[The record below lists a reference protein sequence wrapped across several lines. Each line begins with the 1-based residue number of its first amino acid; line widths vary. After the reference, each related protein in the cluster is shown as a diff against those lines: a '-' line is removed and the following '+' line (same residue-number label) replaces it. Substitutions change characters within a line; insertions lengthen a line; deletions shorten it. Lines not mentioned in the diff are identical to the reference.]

1 MDRRSEA
8 GTGVPSGCLRISSGV
23 LHPGVVDTAI
33 VYALGT
39 AFFLALRDIF
49 GRMAMRG
56 IDPVLGT
63 AATAFTGLVV
73 LTCAAVLNGDLQ
85 AGWPGWGWPLFM
97 IGLAGVLRITVG
109 RTTLFTA
116 IQYIG
121 ATRGSSFSAT
131 NVFFALFL
139 GVFLLKEDLTVLLT
153 GGAVLVVG
161 GCVLVAMSRS
171 RGGATETWT
180 RYAAGMTLALGSA
193 LAMALSAALTRLVVH
208 EFSSPLGAN
217 FYASLI
223 ALPSFLPAIRNR
235 PLRSVVDWPA
245 RSWSYLWL
253 VGLVSAIGTTCGYFA
268 LRYAPVVVVQ
278 PIAQSRPLFVL
289 LVSWIFLQV
298 HESINWKVTAGALA
312 IVLGTAL
319 ILVE

>member
-1 MDRRSEA
+1 MD
-8 GTGVPSGCLRISSGV
+8 I
-23 LHPGVVDTAI
+23 AI

-49 GRMAMRG
+49 GRMATHD

-73 LTCAAVLNGDLQ
+73 LTVAALLNGDLH
-85 AGWPGWGWPLFM
+85 AGFPGWGWPLFM
-97 IGLAGVLRITVG
+97 IGMAGILRITVG

-116 IQYIG
+116 IKYIG
-121 ATRGSSFSAT
+121 AARASSFSAT
-131 NVFFALFL
+131 NVFFAMFL
-139 GVFLLKEDLTVLLT
+139 GVFFLGENLTYLLT
-153 GGAVLVVG
+153 AGAVLVVG
-161 GCVLVAMSRS
+161 GCVLVAMSRVQ
-171 RGGATETWT
+171 GAAAQTWK
-180 RYAAGMTLALGSA
+180 RYAAGMGFALGSA
-193 LAMALSAALTRLVVH
+193 FAMALSAALTRVVVH

-223 ALPSFLPAIRNR
+223 ALPSFLPAISNR
-235 PLRSVVDWPA
+235 PLRSVADWTG
-245 RSWSYLWL
+245 RHWRYIWL

-268 LRYAPVVVVQ
+268 LKYAPVVVVQ

-289 LVSWIFLQV
+289 LVSWIFLQA
-298 HESINWKVTAGALA
+298 HESINWKVAAGALA

-319 ILVE
+319 LIVK

>member
-1 MDRRSEA
+1 MD
-8 GTGVPSGCLRISSGV
+8 I
-23 LHPGVVDTAI
+23 AI
-33 VYALGT
+33 VYSLGT

-56 IDPVLGT
+56 IDSVLGT
-63 AATAFTGLVV
+63 AATAFAGLVV
-73 LTCAAVLNGDLQ
+73 LTCAAFLNGDLQ

-97 IGLAGVLRITVG
+97 IGLAGILRITVG

-121 ATRGSSFSAT
+121 AARGSSFSAT
-131 NVFFALFL
+131 NVFFAMFL
-139 GVFLLKEDLTVLLT
+139 GVFFLEENLTVLLT

-161 GCVLVAMSRS
+161 GCVLVAMSRVQ
-171 RGGATETWT
+171 GVATETWT
-180 RYAAGMTLALGSA
+180 RYAAGMALALASA

-217 FYASLI
+217 FYASAI
-223 ALPSFLPAIRNR
+223 ALPSFLPAISNR
-235 PLRSVVDWPA
+235 PLRSVADWSS
-245 RSWSYLWL
+245 RHWQYIWL

-268 LRYAPVVVVQ
+268 LKYAPLVVVQ

-289 LVSWIFLQV
+289 LVSWIFLQA
-298 HESINWKVTAGALA
+298 HESVNWKVTAGALA

-319 ILVE
+319 LILVG

>member
-1 MDRRSEA
+1 MD
-8 GTGVPSGCLRISSGV
+8 V
-23 LHPGVVDTAI
+23 AI

-49 GRMAMRG
+49 GRMALRD

-73 LTCAAVLNGDLQ
+73 LTCAAFLNADLQ
-85 AGWPGWGWPLFM
+85 AGWPGWGRPLFM
-97 IGLAGVLRITVG
+97 IGLAGILRITVG

-116 IQYIG
+116 IRYIG
-121 ATRGSSFSAT
+121 AARGSSFSAT
-131 NVFFALFL
+131 NVFFAMFL
-139 GVFLLKEDLTVLLT
+139 GVFFLEEDLTVTLAAA
-153 GGAVLVVG
+153 AVLVVG
-161 GCVLVAMSRS
+161 GCVLVAMSRAQ
-171 RGGATETWT
+171 GVATETWT
-180 RYAAGMTLALGSA
+180 RYAAGMALALSSA

-217 FYASLI
+217 FYASAI
-223 ALPSFLPAIRNR
+223 ALPSFLPAIWNR
-235 PLRSVVDWPA
+235 PLRSVADWPA
-245 RSWSYLWL
+245 RSWSYVWL

-289 LVSWIFLQV
+289 LVSWIFPQA
-298 HESINWKVTAGALA
+298 HESINWKVTAGALTV
-312 IVLGTAL
+312 VLGTAL
-319 ILVE
+319 LILVE

>member
-1 MDRRSEA
+1 MD
-8 GTGVPSGCLRISSGV
+8 I
-23 LHPGVVDTAI
+23 AI

-49 GRMAMRG
+49 GRMATHD

-73 LTCAAVLNGDLQ
+73 LTCAALLNGDLH
-85 AGWPGWGWPLFM
+85 AGFPGWGWPLFM
-97 IGLAGVLRITVG
+97 IGLAGILRITVG

-116 IQYIG
+116 IKYIG
-121 ATRGSSFSAT
+121 AARSSSFSAT

-139 GVFLLKEDLTVLLT
+139 GVFVLGENLTHLLT
-153 GGAVLVVG
+153 AGAVLVVG
-161 GCVLVAMSRS
+161 GCVLVAMSRIQ
-171 RGGATETWT
+171 GTAQTWR
-180 RYAAGMTLALGSA
+180 RYAAGMGFALGSA
-193 LAMALSAALTRLVVH
+193 FAMAVSAALTRVVVH

-223 ALPSFLPAIRNR
+223 ALPSFLPAMSNR
-235 PLRSVVDWPA
+235 PLRSVADWTG
-245 RSWSYLWL
+245 RHWRYIWL

-268 LRYAPVVVVQ
+268 LRHAPVVVVQ
-278 PIAQSRPLFVL
+278 PIAQARPLFVL
-289 LVSWIFLQV
+289 LVSWIFLQA
-298 HESINWKVTAGALA
+298 HESVNWKVAVGAIG

-319 ILVE
+319 LILK